1 MAQPDGARRR
11 LGRGLSGI
19 IGLENPVE
27 VTPVSEAAVGPDHP
41 TGAAIRMLKLDEIVP
56 NPFQPRR
63 EMDESS
69 LRALAESLKQAGV
82 LQPIVVRAAG
92 DRYQL
97 VAGERRWRAAG
108 LAGLSEIPA
117 VLRELSDAESAQL
130 ALIENIQREDLNPMD
145 RAFAVRAF
153 MDGFGLG
160 QVEAAEKLGLER
172 PTIANLLRLVD
183 LEADVQDLVRTG
195 RLNMGHAKVLAGMTP
210 GPSRVAL
217 AKSAASG
224 EWSVRRIEAAAR
236 QVTQGGVGG
245 LEENTPPVPRPA
257 AIVDLER
264 QLGAY
269 LGTKVLVRTDGAG
282 KRGHVTF
289 EFYGLDH
296 FDGIMGKIGF
306 NLR

>member
-1 MAQPDGARRR
+1 MSQPDVTRRK

-19 IGLENPVE
+19 IGLDAPVE
-27 VTPVSEAAVGPDHP
+27 VPQRTPAVGDRPLAGGP
-41 TGAAIRMLKLDEIVP
+41 EVRLLPLDAIVP

-63 EMDESS
+63 EIDAAS
-69 LRALAESLKQAGV
+69 LQALADSLKQAGV
-82 LQPIVVRAAG
+82 LQPIVVRQIG
-92 DRYQL
+92 DRFQL
-97 VAGERRWRAAG
+97 VAGERRWRAAS
-108 LAGLSEIPA
+108 LAGLTEIPA
-117 VLRELSDAESAQL
+117 IVRALSDAESAQL

-160 QVEAAEKLGLER
+160 QVEAAERLGLER

-183 LEADVQDLVRTG
+183 LETDIQDLVRSG
-195 RLNMGHAKVLAGMTP
+195 RLNMGHAKVLAGMGP

-224 EWSVRRIEAAAR
+224 EWSVRRIEAAAK
-236 QVTQGGVGG
+236 QVTRGGVGG
-245 LEENTPPVPRPA
+245 LEENLPAAPRPA

-264 QLGAY
+264 QLGAF
-269 LGTKVLVRTDGAG
+269 LGTKVQVRTDNAA
-282 KRGHVTF
+282 KRGSVTF

-306 NLR
+306 NLK